1 MSNTRVVNGPGF
13 KVCYEDEPSYLRAYV
28 FDGTDSVEV
37 SIAMWR
43 MLAAEGAAVGATR
56 MLILEDLVST
66 VELQDLATVIDA
78 IRTHRSVYLMAVG
91 GSAYLVSKAI
101 KSARVVGFADLG
113 MEAIYEFEVKDMPVT
128 VAVDSEGTSVHQTG
142 PKEWQAKIASG
153 TLGGIPVV
161 LA

>member
-66 VELQDLATVIDA
+66 VELQDLGTVIDA
-78 IRTHRSVYLMAVG
+78 IESAGMGRFRSAFVELRDDIQGSELGEIMLQERGITCRIFSNETEARHWLLYG
-91 GSAYLVSKAI
+91 G
-101 KSARVVGFADLG
+101 
-113 MEAIYEFEVKDMPVT
+113 
-128 VAVDSEGTSVHQTG
+128 
-142 PKEWQAKIASG
+142 
-153 TLGGIPVV
+153 
-161 LA
+161 

>member
-66 VELQDLATVIDA
+66 VGLEDLAAVIDGIEA
-78 IRTHRSVYLMAVG
+78 AGMGRFRSAFVELRDDIQGSELGEIMLQERGITIRIFSNETEARHWLLY
-91 GSAYLVSKAI
+91 GS
-101 KSARVVGFADLG
+101 
-113 MEAIYEFEVKDMPVT
+113 
-128 VAVDSEGTSVHQTG
+128 
-142 PKEWQAKIASG
+142 
-153 TLGGIPVV
+153 
-161 LA
+161 

>member
-66 VELQDLATVIDA
+66 VGLDDLAAVIDGIEA
-78 IRTHRSVYLMAVG
+78 AGMGRFRSAFVELRDDIQGSELGEIMLQERGITIRIFSNETEARHWLLYG
-91 GSAYLVSKAI
+91 G
-101 KSARVVGFADLG
+101 
-113 MEAIYEFEVKDMPVT
+113 
-128 VAVDSEGTSVHQTG
+128 
-142 PKEWQAKIASG
+142 
-153 TLGGIPVV
+153 
-161 LA
+161 

>member
-66 VELQDLATVIDA
+66 VGLEDLAAVIDGIEA
-78 IRTHRSVYLMAVG
+78 AGMGRFRSAFVELRDDIQGSELGEIMLQERGITIRIFSNENEARHWLLY
-91 GSAYLVSKAI
+91 GS
-101 KSARVVGFADLG
+101 
-113 MEAIYEFEVKDMPVT
+113 
-128 VAVDSEGTSVHQTG
+128 
-142 PKEWQAKIASG
+142 
-153 TLGGIPVV
+153 
-161 LA
+161 

>member
-66 VELQDLATVIDA
+66 VGLEDLGTVIDGIEA
-78 IRTHRSVYLMAVG
+78 AGMGRFRSAFVELRDDIQGSELGEIMLQERGITIRIFSNETEARHWLLYG
-91 GSAYLVSKAI
+91 G
-101 KSARVVGFADLG
+101 
-113 MEAIYEFEVKDMPVT
+113 
-128 VAVDSEGTSVHQTG
+128 
-142 PKEWQAKIASG
+142 
-153 TLGGIPVV
+153 
-161 LA
+161 

>member
-66 VELQDLATVIDA
+66 VELQDLGTVIDA
-78 IRTHRSVYLMAVG
+78 IESAGMGRFRSAFVELRDDIQGSELGEIMLQERGITIRIFSNETEARHWLLYG
-91 GSAYLVSKAI
+91 G
-101 KSARVVGFADLG
+101 
-113 MEAIYEFEVKDMPVT
+113 
-128 VAVDSEGTSVHQTG
+128 
-142 PKEWQAKIASG
+142 
-153 TLGGIPVV
+153 
-161 LA
+161 